1 MYSRLMSFVTLSGV
15 EARIVDSPDI
25 PNSLLI
31 EMSLNIQTYRYISRL
46 ELTQASIPDIV
57 IIKAI
62 QEMQSQL
69 ISDMRYK
76 IKQYVEKT

>member
-1 MYSRLMSFVTLSGV
+1 MSFVTLSGV